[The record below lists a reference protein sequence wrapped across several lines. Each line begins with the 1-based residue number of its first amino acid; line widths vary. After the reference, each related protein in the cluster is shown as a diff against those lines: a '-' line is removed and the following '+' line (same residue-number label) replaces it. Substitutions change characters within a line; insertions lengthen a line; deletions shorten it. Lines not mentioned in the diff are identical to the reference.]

1 MGRTKPF
8 DEQLREIVRK
18 CGRTQYRIAK
28 ETSIDES
35 ALSKFMRGERG
46 LSMSAINA
54 LVAYLNLVVKQKE
67 K

>member
-1 MGRTKPF
+1 MGRTKPV
-8 DEQLREIVRK
+8 DEQLRNIIRK

-28 ETSIDES
+28 ETGIDES
-35 ALSKFMRGERG
+35 GLSKFVRGERG